1 MCGGKTCPIR
11 FHHVA
16 QQVLHT
22 FFLGVSQFVEVVS
35 ESVPFTPGGSC
46 TRYKV
51 EWLQLT
57 GRCRRTIHLII
68 YKREQN
74 YIDRSQEKKWKEK
87 YFCFVLG
94 PQFSHILP
102 SKRGSGAAIF
112 RDQTDFFTFPKHH
125 FDPILRKNSVPQANF
140 WKKDKNDVLKHFL
153 ENFKQ

>member
-1 MCGGKTCPIR
+1 MCEIMRDETSHVRNLPLILKEAKSVWGKTCHIR

-46 TRYKV
+46 TRSKV

-74 YIDRSQEKKWKEK
+74 YIDRSQEKK
-87 YFCFVLG
+87 
-94 PQFSHILP
+94 
-102 SKRGSGAAIF
+102 
-112 RDQTDFFTFPKHH
+112 
-125 FDPILRKNSVPQANF
+125 
-140 WKKDKNDVLKHFL
+140 
-153 ENFKQ
+153 